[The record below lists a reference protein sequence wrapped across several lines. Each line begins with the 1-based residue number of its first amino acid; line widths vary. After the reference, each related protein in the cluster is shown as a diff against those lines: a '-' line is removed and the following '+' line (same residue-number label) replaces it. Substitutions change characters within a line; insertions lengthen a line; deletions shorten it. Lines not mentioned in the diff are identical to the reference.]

1 MKFYLSTSLFIHL
14 LTSPD
19 KKKIGSELENLLH
32 EGHRFYTSVYSLL
45 SLMNLLKMESADKWR
60 MIIHQ
65 IEELVDEIFPITKTV
80 LEFSLENTESTLLAQ
95 EELIAKINGMDEWI
109 IYEEGTSIPSK
120 SLPLRNFFGKAD
132 RKR

>member
-1 MKFYLSTSLFIHL
+1 
-14 LTSPD
+14 
-19 KKKIGSELENLLH
+19 
-32 EGHRFYTSVYSLL
+32 
-45 SLMNLLKMESADKWR
+45 MESADKWR

-109 IYEEGTSIPSK
+109 ICEEGASIPSK